1 MLGLCPIDPPLKRK
15 MELRVRLSYEP
26 SLGTVLGRVRI
37 PWFAHHSFL
46 TEERCSPF
54 RQTWCKSNVN
64 LEGVRF
70 LGPCS
75 AALPIFSRPHESS
88 SASARI
94 HAGFSPTRDGE
105 STSTCH
111 TTARLPSLAFHATL
125 HSSTSACSAPRQFPH
140 ATCLSSSHPRI
151 FSPIFGVPRLAWT
164 NSASHVD
171 IRPSQWDKM
180 AP

>member
-1 MLGLCPIDPPLKRK
+1 MDPSLKRK
-15 MELRVRLSYEP
+15 MELRVCMSYEP

-46 TEERCSPF
+46 AKEHCSPF
-54 RQTWCKSNVN
+54 RQKWYKPNVK
-64 LEGVRF
+64 LESRRF

-75 AALPIFSRPHESS
+75 SALPIFSRPHESS
-88 SASARI
+88 TASARMRT
-94 HAGFSPTRDGE
+94 GFSPTRDGE

-111 TTARLPSLAFHATL
+111 TTARLPSLAFQATL
-125 HSSTSACSAPRQFPH
+125 HSSNSACSTPSEFPH
-140 ATCLSSSHPRI
+140 AACLSSSHPRI
-151 FSPIFGVPRLAWT
+151 FSPIFGVPRLTWT
-164 NSASHVD
+164 NSASHID